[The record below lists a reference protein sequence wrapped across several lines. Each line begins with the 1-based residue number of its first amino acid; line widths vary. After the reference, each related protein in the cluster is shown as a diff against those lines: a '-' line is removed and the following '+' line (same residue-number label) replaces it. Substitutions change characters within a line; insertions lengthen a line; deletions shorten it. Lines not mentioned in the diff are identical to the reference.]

1 MEHLY
6 SKGGD
11 IVFKLLKRNRRT
23 TSEYIF
29 DNINILIMLFI
40 CAITIYPIWY
50 VIVNSLNDG
59 VDAMKGGIYW
69 WPREFSIEN
78 YKAVFSTPGI
88 VTSFGVT
95 IAKTV
100 IGTIT
105 HVFFT
110 AMVAYAISRR
120 DLYGRNFYMLVGVI
134 TMFFSGGLIPYF
146 LLIRDLGLFDN
157 FLVYIIPTMFNFFH
171 LIIFVSF
178 FRELPTSL
186 EEAAKID
193 GANDFMIFIKV
204 ILPLSM
210 PVIATIALFQGV
222 YQWND
227 YFAGVIFVN
236 NPDLQPIQTYLYKVV
251 AESSSN
257 QMMTN
262 AAGSIATKTVT
273 SQSIK
278 LATMVVTTLPIMLV
292 YPFLQKYFVK
302 GMLIGSVKG

>member
-1 MEHLY
+1 M
-6 SKGGD
+6 
-11 IVFKLLKRNRRT
+11 FKLFKRNRRT

-50 VIVNSLNDG
+50 VLVNSLNDG
-59 VDAMKGGIYW
+59 VDAMRGGIYW
-69 WPREFSIEN
+69 WPREFTLAN
-78 YKAVFSTPGI
+78 YKAVFETPGI

-204 ILPLSM
+204 IIPLSM

>member
-1 MEHLY
+1 M
-6 SKGGD
+6 
-11 IVFKLLKRNRRT
+11 FKLFKLNRRT
-23 TSEYIF
+23 KSEYIF
-29 DNINILIMLFI
+29 DNINILIMIII

-59 VDAMKGGIYW
+59 VDAMGGGIYW
-69 WPREFSIEN
+69 WPREFTFEN
-78 YKAVFSTPGI
+78 YKAVFANPGI
-88 VTSFGVT
+88 LTAFGVT

-100 IGTIT
+100 IGTLT

-120 DLYGRNFYMLVGVI
+120 DLYGRNFYMVIGVI

-157 FLVYIIPTMFNFFH
+157 FLVYIIPTLFNFFH

-257 QMMTN
+257 QMMAN
-262 AAGSIATKTVT
+262 APGGITTKTVT

>member
-1 MEHLY
+1 M
-6 SKGGD
+6 
-11 IVFKLLKRNRRT
+11 FKLFKLNRRT
-23 TSEYIF
+23 KGEYIF
-29 DNINILIMLFI
+29 DNLNMLFLFII
-40 CAITIYPIWY
+40 CFITLYPIWY
-50 VIVNSLNDG
+50 VLVNSLNDG

-69 WPREFSIEN
+69 WPRVFSFEN
-78 YKAVFSTPGI
+78 YTAVFANPGI

-95 IAKTV
+95 LAKTV
-100 IGTIT
+100 IGTIS

-110 AMVAYAISRR
+110 AMVAYSFSRK
-120 DLYGRNFYMLVGVI
+120 DLMGRKFYMIFGII

-157 FLVYIIPTMFNFFH
+157 FLVYIIPTLFNFFH
-171 LIIFVSF
+171 LIIFISF

-186 EEAAKID
+186 EEAAKMD
-193 GANDFMIFIKV
+193 GANDLMIFLKV
-204 ILPLSM
+204 VIPLSM

-257 QMMTN
+257 QMMMN
-262 AAGSIATKTVT
+262 APGGITTRTVT

-278 LATMVVTTLPIMLV
+278 LATMVVTTLPIVLV